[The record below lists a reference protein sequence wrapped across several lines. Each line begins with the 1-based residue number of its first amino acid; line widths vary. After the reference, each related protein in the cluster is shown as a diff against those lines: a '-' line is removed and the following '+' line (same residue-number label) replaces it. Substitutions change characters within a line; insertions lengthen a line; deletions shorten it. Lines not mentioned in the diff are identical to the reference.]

1 MMNKQDFE
9 SYAKLKPFSSQI
21 AKSWETFFW
30 KYMNKKNFQ
39 ISDIK
44 FLDYGCGDGRYYNY
58 LYDSGAL
65 KKNIFGTEVSKI
77 RIERCKKLGW
87 ENCFLTDFL
96 EPLPFEDNF
105 FDVISMVE
113 VIEHIP
119 KNDIDF
125 YISEIKRILKPNGL
139 FILTTPNYPIKRF
152 YDIWDAFFDKKWNR
166 LKDDPTHVTLYNQN
180 KMSKLLNKYFSTIE
194 MDSYKDGFLYKRLK
208 KDFFIHKMIVVSTNE
223 L

>member
-1 MMNKQDFE
+1 MKKLDFE
-9 SYAKLKPFSSQI
+9 KYALEKSMLGAMP
-21 AKSWETFFW
+21 KSWQDSFW
-30 KYMNKKNFQ
+30 KYMNKKSFE

-58 LYDSGAL
+58 LIDRGAL
-65 KKNIFGTEVSKI
+65 KENIFGTEVSKI
-77 RIERCKKLGW
+77 RIDRCKELGW
-87 ENCFLTDFL
+87 ENCFLTNFL

-113 VIEHIP
+113 VVEYIP

-125 YISEIKRILKPNGL
+125 YIKEIKRVLKPNGL

-152 YDIWDAFFDKKWNR
+152 YDIWDAFFGKKWAR
-166 LKDDPTHVTLYNQN
+166 LKDDPTHVTLYNQR
-180 KMSKLLNKYFSTIE
+180 KMIQLLNKYFSTIE
-194 MDSYKDGFLYKRLK
+194 MDSYKDGFLYKRFK
-208 KDFFIHKMIVVSTNE
+208 NDFFIHKMMVASTDE